1 MKQQSATYNEAID
14 FPNNTDEEGYNP
26 RYDMLEDG
34 NGGLDYKSKVMITGT
49 NTVGSVIYDGFWEG
63 FLGNQIQPA
72 KSAKSTDGKMYT
84 GCTEKVYATA
94 SAAAQPLKGSTKT
107 YTQGVYY
114 EADDMEKKNG
124 QKWGSMNQA
133 EVTVIIAADLANNLM
148 TSLGA
153 VVVGV
158 VALTF

>member
-1 MKQQSATYNEAID
+1 
-14 FPNNTDEEGYNP
+14 
-26 RYDMLEDG
+26 
-34 NGGLDYKSKVMITGT
+34 
-49 NTVGSVIYDGFWEG
+49 
-63 FLGNQIQPA
+63 
-72 KSAKSTDGKMYT
+72 
-84 GCTEKVYATA
+84 
-94 SAAAQPLKGSTKT
+94 
-107 YTQGVYY
+107 
-114 EADDMEKKNG
+114 MEKKNG

>member
-1 MKQQSATYNEAID
+1 MKQQSATSDAAVTLL
-14 FPNNTDEEGYNP
+14 NNTKEVGQNPKEG
-26 RYDMLEDG
+26 MLEDEEE
-34 NGGLDYKSKVMITGT
+34 GLFEYKSKVMITET
-49 NTVGSVIYDGFWEG
+49 NTLGAIEKA
-63 FLGNQIQPA
+63 FLMANQISVA

-84 GCTEKVYATA
+84 GCTEKFYATA